1 MEITLLRTGG
11 IIPMLKKATK
21 EVNWSENEMSELI
34 KSITAESNYPEKMRD
49 NTEYQLLYN
58 NETFSIDLEKVPEK
72 YKKTIEGLKDN
83 LQVVK
88 PG

>member
-21 EVNWSENEMSELI
+21 EVNWSENEMNELI
-34 KSITAESNYPEKMRD
+34 KSITAESDHPGKMRD
-49 NTEYQLLYN
+49 NTQYQLLYN